1 MSQTTELSGN
11 GDQRESIRVTLRGPI
26 ECVGNGVSVRRDLG
40 EIGLGGMFVDSNPVP
55 FQPDD
60 RVRVRFQLAPDG
72 PRHEVKAQVLY
83 VQERLG
89 MALRFLELAPEQRDQ
104 IEDYLR
110 RTVAAAGPPLRK
122 SSRVCVN
129 IPVALWPALEQGTG
143 FGDASIVT
151 LSKYGA
157 CVETSQRLEIGARV
171 GLATRS
177 GLKFTGNVVWIGG
190 APLGSRAQAG
200 VQCRGLAQAL
210 GFQFP

>member
-1 MSQTTELSGN
+1 MN
-11 GDQRESIRVTLRGPI
+11 GIPQLAGDLDQRQSIRVTLRGPI
-26 ECVGNGVSVRRDLG
+26 DCIGDGTSVRRDLA
-40 EIGLGGMFVDSNPVP
+40 EIGVGGMFVDSHPIP

-60 RVRVRFQLAPDG
+60 LVRVRFQLTPEH
-72 PRHEVKAQVLY
+72 PRYEVKAQVLY
-83 VQERLG
+83 LQERLG
-89 MALRFLELAPEQRDQ
+89 MGLRFLELSPEQREQ
-104 IEDYLR
+104 IADYLR

-129 IPVALWPALEQGTG
+129 IPVSLWPSEEQGAG

-157 CVETSQRLEIGARV
+157 CVETSQRLAIGARV

-177 GLKFTGNVVWIGG
+177 GLKFKGNVVWVTG
-190 APLGSRAQAG
+190 APMGSRAQAG

>member
-1 MSQTTELSGN
+1 MSQTTELPGN

-26 ECVGNGVSVRRDLG
+26 ECVGQGVSVRRELA
-40 EIGLGGMFVDSNPVP
+40 EIGVGGMFVDSNPIP
-55 FQPDD
+55 FQPGDA
-60 RVRVRFQLAPDG
+60 VRVRFQLAPDG
-72 PRHEVKAQVLY
+72 SRHEVKARVLY

-89 MALRFLELAPEQRDQ
+89 MGLRFLDLAPEQREQ